1 MRQILTRAAPV
12 ALICDPAMEEQEGDS
27 AAPIATI
34 AYTASRF
41 SPSLARCSGLYNY
54 GAQAVRGHQKEGS
67 SMTAAHEGKVAPI
80 AGAASGIGRA
90 TAPLQGKGAR
100 RGHGR

>member
-12 ALICDPAMEEQEGDS
+12 ALLCDPAMEEHDGDS

-41 SPSLARCSGLYNY
+41 SPSLARCSGLYNTERTPY
-54 GAQAVRGHQKEGS
+54 GGIKRRVLQWQPHTKERS
-67 SMTAAHEGKVAPI
+67 RS
-80 AGAASGIGRA
+80 
-90 TAPLQGKGAR
+90 
-100 RGHGR
+100 